1 MRSESL
7 ANSRWFQIGI
17 RVLSIVLVIVITVL
31 IVLFHSKA
39 QGFEKYGYPGIFVLS
54 FLTYATVIVPVPG
67 LLVVSAMGAYFNPIL
82 VALAAGLGAA
92 LGQLTGYLAGFG
104 SQPVVERVQIY
115 KRMVEWVRKNGPLSI
130 LVLSAIPNPI
140 FDITG
145 AAAGA
150 LRMPVYKFFF
160 WTWMGE
166 TIKMVIFAYF
176 GSYFGT
182 ILRFT

>member
-1 MRSESL
+1 LIKSK
-7 ANSRWFQIGI
+7 WFQIGI
-17 RVLSIVLVIVITVL
+17 RVFSIIFVIAITVL
-31 IVLFHSKA
+31 IVVFHSKA
-39 QGFEKYGYPGIFVLS
+39 EGFQKYGYPGIFVLS

-67 LLVVSAMGAYFNPIL
+67 LLVISAMGAYFNPLLI
-82 VALAAGLGAA
+82 ALSAGLGAA

-130 LVLSAIPNPI
+130 LILSAIPNPI

-150 LRMPVYKFFF
+150 LRMPVLKFFI
-160 WTWMGE
+160 WTWIGE
-166 TIKMVIFAYF
+166 TIKMVLFAYF
-176 GSYFGT
+176 GAYLGSVFK
-182 ILRFT
+182 FS